1 MLIGDDPDRTQC
13 DRGHRCLTQ
22 ACDQTE
28 PEVVSVNQPV
38 VGQRPKFNRRA
49 AASFN
54 HALQRTRRER
64 RGCKRCV
71 RCAGSL
77 SFCR

>member
-1 MLIGDDPDRTQC
+1 MLIGDEPDRTQC
-13 DRGHRCLTQ
+13 DRGHRCVTQ

-54 HALQRTRRER
+54 KTLQRPYEGCQEG
-64 RGCKRCV
+64 RGESARCF
-71 RCAGSL
+71 L
-77 SFCR
+77 SNQG